1 MRTHQRFRTVYKKLI
16 SSYIVVLCFT
26 IFTVSVI
33 MHSYSSRLLKNE
45 MINFGNEVI
54 LRIAESLDRQIF
66 NCVETTWLE
75 CAVNDS
81 SISNA
86 ISSGGDMSHYGYYNL
101 YNDVVKLTSANND
114 TISNIDIYIGDRNVL
129 VSSNGN
135 RGIKFMENSNYTV
148 PEDFELI
155 VEKGEVGA
163 GWFPVKDGSLCFYRT
178 VPYIKGSNIPF
189 KGYIAIYVNEA
200 AIAGILKSEKAEE
213 AYFSLVDADGEV
225 LMSTDKVLPDEHTI
239 TEALSSKGRNYY
251 SSAGGYIINAAKLSS
266 TNITLIRMVPVSV
279 FFNKLSNMRIILWSL
294 CLLFVIIG
302 LGISMLFARQIYNP
316 IKHIVNNIRNFTE
329 LENDRH
335 INEYSIIDGT
345 ISSLSDKIN
354 NLENEVV
361 KNRELLKH
369 KNVIALLAGN
379 NIKDTELNFRFNNFV
394 AAALM
399 VKSIYDDNQD
409 TLHKI
414 VASLEKGSE
423 NVEFYYVATSKNRID
438 IVINYE
444 DNKFSEAESIIGEI
458 SDYGSNDCEIVIAL
472 GSKCNVYGVAASYTD
487 AVGCLPYKFFSQNNV
502 LYANEFLYREL
513 SDEKFSDGAIKAF
526 KVALA
531 SGEEKTIYDCVDS
544 LVAEILNSNCSYKQ
558 GRGRVYSIFSVFFNY
573 VLEENNNPSYAVTEN
588 TFAELNRCTTVISFG
603 EWIKNE
609 IGEFLLADSEQP
621 QITNNDMITAA
632 KHIIE
637 ENIDKDI
644 SLTFVADKLYIA
656 PSYLSRIFKNETGEN
671 FNSYITDRRLELAR
685 KLIIETNLSVNVITQ
700 KTGFN
705 SATYLIKCFKKK
717 YDQTPVN
724 YKKNYII
731 QQNGGRNKE
740 V

>member
-16 SSYIVVLCFT
+16 SSYIIVLCFT
-26 IFTVSVI
+26 IITVSVI

-66 NCVETTWLE
+66 NCVETTWIE

-86 ISSGGDMSHYGYYNL
+86 ISSGGDMTHYDYYTL
-101 YNDVVKLTSANND
+101 YNDVVKLTSSNND
-114 TISNIDIYIGDRNVL
+114 VISNIEIYISDRKVL
-129 VSSNGN
+129 VSSKGNG
-135 RGIKFMENSNYTV
+135 RIKFIENSADV
-148 PEDFELI
+148 VSEEFKLI

-163 GWFPVKDGSLCFYRT
+163 GWFPANENLMCFYRT
-178 VPYIKGSNIPF
+178 VPYIKGSTIPF
-189 KGYIAIYVNEA
+189 KGYIAIYVKEE
-200 AIAGILKSEKAEE
+200 AIADILKSEQSEE

-225 LMSTDKVLPDEHTI
+225 LMSTGEVLPDAQTI
-239 TEALSSKGRNYY
+239 ADILNLKERIYY
-251 SSAGGYIINAAKLSS
+251 SSTDGYIINAAKLSS
-266 TNITLIRMVPVSV
+266 TNINLIRMVPGSV
-279 FFNKLSNMRIILWSL
+279 YFNKLSNMRIILWSL
-294 CLLFVIIG
+294 CLLFVAMG
-302 LGISMLFARQIYNP
+302 FGISMLFARQIYNP

-335 INEYSIIDGT
+335 VNEYSIIDGT

-354 NLENEVV
+354 NLENEVIQ
-361 KNRELLKH
+361 NRELLKH

-379 NIKDTELNFRFNNFV
+379 SIKDTELNFRYRKFV
-394 AAALM
+394 AAAVL
-399 VKSIYDDNQD
+399 VRDAYND
-409 TLHKI
+409 TEDIMHKI
-414 VASLEKGSE
+414 IALLEKGSD
-423 NVEFYYVATSKNRID
+423 NVDFYYVATSPSRID
-438 IVINYE
+438 VVANYAENEFAEVKAVFNGISDFGNQDCDIVVALG
-444 DNKFSEAESIIGEI
+444 DKCDVESI
-458 SDYGSNDCEIVIAL
+458 SV
-472 GSKCNVYGVAASYTD
+472 SYSD
-487 AVGCLPYKFFSQNNV
+487 AVSCLPYKFFSQSNV
-502 LYANEFLYREL
+502 LYSHEYLYREL
-513 SDEKFSDGAIKAF
+513 SNEKFSDSAIKAF
-526 KVALA
+526 KSALA
-531 SGEEKTIYDCVDS
+531 SGNDKSIYDCVDS
-544 LVAEILNSNCSYKQ
+544 LVAEILSSNCSYKQ

-573 VLEENNNPSYAVTEN
+573 VLEENSNPSYAVTEN
-588 TFAELNRCTTVISFG
+588 TFAELNRCATVFSFG

-609 IGEFLLADSEQP
+609 IGEFLLGSGERP
-621 QITNNDMITAA
+621 PITNSDMITAA

-656 PSYLSRIFKNETGEN
+656 PSYLSRIFKSETGEN

-731 QQNGGRNKE
+731 EQNGGRNKE